1 LARWSTRETD
11 EADPAGLGANREVHQ
26 AMLFLS
32 SQWPA
37 TIPVLTK
44 NQWKWE
50 MKHEDYEDI
59 LWKYSSVKRS
69 EGFAWHIIFDSYD
82 ANMAVLFRLVKMQD
96 GIRQSARPS
105 VRANEFL
112 A

>member
-1 LARWSTRETD
+1 
-11 EADPAGLGANREVHQ
+11 
-26 AMLFLS
+26 
-32 SQWPA
+32 
-37 TIPVLTK
+37 
-44 NQWKWE
+44 
-50 MKHEDYEDI
+50 MKHEDHEDI

-69 EGFAWHIIFDSYD
+69 EGFAWQMFDFYD

-96 GIRQSARPS
+96 GIRQSAHPS

>member
-1 LARWSTRETD
+1 
-11 EADPAGLGANREVHQ
+11 
-26 AMLFLS
+26 
-32 SQWPA
+32 
-37 TIPVLTK
+37 
-44 NQWKWE
+44 
-50 MKHEDYEDI
+50 MKHEDHEDI